1 MSVYLFHYYGIQFI
15 FHSNSYTNVKIEAQ
29 YYSRSLTLNPKIVG
43 AKKLFGRTTVANPFN

>member
-15 FHSNSYTNVKIEAQ
+15 FHSNSYTNIKIEAQ